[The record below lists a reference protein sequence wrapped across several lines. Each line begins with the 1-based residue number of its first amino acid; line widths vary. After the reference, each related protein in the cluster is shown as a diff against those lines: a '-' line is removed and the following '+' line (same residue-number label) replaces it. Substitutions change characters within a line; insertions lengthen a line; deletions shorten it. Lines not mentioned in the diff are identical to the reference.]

1 MTVRIYETGVDESDP
16 EAILSRALKLKKSGS
31 LRVFLDALSIVAKDA
46 LKPHLVGYLDAT
58 MKRKGGKKSK
68 AKKQAKGA
76 FGILVEKIVF
86 GRTPNNKS
94 EADFPS
100 CELELKVTGQR
111 EKDDEA
117 KERVSLSMIPK
128 ELVHGEKPY
137 DMAIDNKLAYNKFGP
152 IKSACQV
159 LFITYKYAP
168 QKVYLD
174 ARITSAF
181 IWKPSASQRKTML
194 DDFIIVRR
202 MCDYGFAHCVGEGLG
217 MFMGAAT
224 KSAGDEEGFEK
235 PRAENDIKALMESL
249 KGELSNPE
257 RFEIFRKKVET
268 KLRKDGMIK
277 RRCYSLKRKSVTE
290 IISAHVR

>member
-1 MTVRIYETGVDESDP
+1 MTARIYETGVDESDP

-31 LRVFLDALSIVAKDA
+31 LRVFHDALSIGAKNA
-46 LKPHLVGYLDAT
+46 LKPHLVGYFDAK
-58 MKRKGGKKSK
+58 MKRKGRKKSK

-86 GRTPNNKS
+86 GRMPNNKS
-94 EADFPS
+94 EADFPN

-128 ELVHGEKPY
+128 EMVHGKKPY
-137 DMAIDNKLAYNKFGP
+137 DKAIDNNLAYNRFGP
-152 IKSACQV
+152 IKSASQV
-159 LFITYKYAP
+159 LFITYKFAP
-168 QKVYLD
+168 QKAYLD

-194 DDFIIVRR
+194 DDFIIIRR
-202 MCDYGFAHCVGEGLG
+202 MCDYGFAHCAGEGLG

-224 KSAGDEEGFEK
+224 KSAGDKDGFEK
-235 PRAENDIKALMESL
+235 PKTENDIKTLMKSL
-249 KGELSNPE
+249 KAELSNPE
-257 RFEIFRKKVET
+257 RFETFRKKAES
-268 KLRKDGMIK
+268 KLKKDGMIK

-290 IISAHVR
+290 IISTYVK

>member
-1 MTVRIYETGVDESDP
+1 MTARIYETGVDESDP
-16 EAILSRALKLKKSGS
+16 EAILSLALQLKKSGS
-31 LRVFLDALSIVAKDA
+31 LRAFHEDLSIGEKKA
-46 LKPHLVGYLDAT
+46 LKPHLVGYFDIK
-58 MKRKGGKKSK
+58 MRRKDGKKSK
-68 AKKQAKGA
+68 SKKQAKGA

-86 GRTPNNKS
+86 GRMPNNKS
-94 EADFPS
+94 EADFPD

-117 KERVSLSMIPK
+117 KERVSLSMIPR
-128 ELVHGEKPY
+128 EMVHGEKPY
-137 DMAIDNKLAYNKFGP
+137 HKALGNNLAYNRFGP
-152 IKSACQV
+152 IKSSSQV
-159 LFITYKYAP
+159 LFITYKFAP
-168 QKVYLD
+168 QKAYLD

-194 DDFIIVRR
+194 DDFIIIRR
-202 MCDYGFAHCVGEGLG
+202 MCDYGFAHCISEGLG
-217 MFMGAAT
+217 TFMGAAT
-224 KSAGDEEGFEK
+224 KSAGDEDGFEK
-235 PRAENDIKALMESL
+235 PKAENDIKGLTESL
-249 KGELSNPE
+249 KGELTNPE

>member
-1 MTVRIYETGVDESDP
+1 MTARIYETGVDESDP

-31 LRVFLDALSIVAKDA
+31 LRVFHDALSIGAKNA
-46 LKPHLVGYLDAT
+46 LKPHLVGYFDAK
-58 MKRKGGKKSK
+58 MKRKSGMKSK

-76 FGILVEKIVF
+76 LGILVEKIVF

-100 CELELKVTGQR
+100 CQLELKVTGQR

-128 ELVHGEKPY
+128 EMVHGGEPY
-137 DMAIDNKLAYNKFGP
+137 DKAIDNNLAYNKFGP
-152 IKSACQV
+152 IKSASQV
-159 LFITYKYAP
+159 LFITYKFAP
-168 QKVYLD
+168 QKAYLD
-174 ARITSAF
+174 AKITSAF
-181 IWKPSASQRKTML
+181 IWKPSASQRKSML
-194 DDFIIVRR
+194 DDFIIIRR

-235 PRAENDIKALMESL
+235 PKAENNIKALMESL

-257 RFEIFRKKVET
+257 RFEIFRKKAES
-268 KLRKDGMIK
+268 KLRKDSMIK

-290 IISAHVR
+290 IISAHAR

>member
-1 MTVRIYETGVDESDP
+1 MTERIYETGVDESDP
-16 EAILSRALKLKKSGS
+16 EAILLRAIKLKKSGS
-31 LRVFLDALSIVAKDA
+31 LRAFHDGLSIGAKNA
-46 LKPHLVGYLDAT
+46 LRPHLVGYLSAK
-58 MKRKGGKKSK
+58 MKGKGGKKSK
-68 AKKQAKGA
+68 GKKQAKGA

-86 GRTPNNKS
+86 GRTPNNNS

-111 EKDDEA
+111 ENDDEA

-128 ELVHGEKPY
+128 EMVHGEKPY
-137 DMAIDNKLAYNKFGP
+137 DKAMDNYLAYNNFGP
-152 IKSACQV
+152 RKSASQV
-159 LFITYKYAP
+159 LFITYKFAP
-168 QKVYLD
+168 QKAYLD

-181 IWKPSASQRKTML
+181 IWKPNANQRKTML
-194 DDFIIVRR
+194 DDFIIIRK

-217 MFMGAAT
+217 IFMGAAT
-224 KSAGDEEGFEK
+224 KSAGEEDGFEK
-235 PRAENDIKALMESL
+235 PKPQNDIKALMESL
-249 KGELSNPE
+249 KQELGNPD
-257 RFEIFRKKVET
+257 RFEIFWKKIET

>member
-1 MTVRIYETGVDESDP
+1 MTARIYETGVDESDP

-31 LRVFLDALSIVAKDA
+31 LRAFHDALSIGAKNA
-46 LKPHLVGYLDAT
+46 LKPHLVGYFDAK
-58 MKRKGGKKSK
+58 MKRKGRKKSK
-68 AKKQAKGA
+68 SKKQAKGA

-86 GRTPNNKS
+86 GRMPNNKS
-94 EADFPS
+94 EADFPN

-128 ELVHGEKPY
+128 EMVHGKKPY
-137 DMAIDNKLAYNKFGP
+137 DKAIDNNLAYNRFGP
-152 IKSACQV
+152 IKSASQV
-159 LFITYKYAP
+159 LFITYKYAS
-168 QKVYLD
+168 QKAYLD

-194 DDFIIVRR
+194 DDFIIIRR

-224 KSAGDEEGFEK
+224 KSAGDEDGFEK
-235 PRAENDIKALMESL
+235 PKAENDIKALMESL

-257 RFEIFRKKVET
+257 RVEIFRKKVET
-268 KLRKDGMIK
+268 KLRKVGMIK